1 VEFNINNVCKV
12 NKADITANG
21 ITVIAGYNDTGKS
34 TILKSID
41 VFLKTFG
48 KKKENIEAERWNSIF
63 QLLMQKQELF
73 NQINPKVG
81 LERSVYDLFE
91 ELNNS
96 NMCIDGIEYLYFKD
110 VYLKVIREYLQYVG
124 SSVDKKKLCSDS
136 FIKEL
141 YDGID
146 EIKSRP
152 LQSYWNYRTMM
163 DLRSEFSG
171 ALVNLINHKASMIS
185 SGNHRER
192 KIVFEGNRLHVEG
205 DGVLLGNILYM
216 ETRNLLDDLGTRS
229 RQSFN
234 SLRRYLY
241 KEPKIEALEQYDTL
255 EQNKKTLNEIFKV
268 VLHGKLMKDDDVIKY
283 HDDQIDEMINLRN
296 VASGMKSLLIIQR
309 LVENGSLT
317 SGSWLMIDEPET
329 NLHPE
334 WHIKMAEILVLMKK
348 EMNINVIVSSHS
360 AYFIRALEVKLASNQ
375 MLESGNFYLMEKN
388 GNMFD
393 AVDVSKNTERIYEQL
408 YKPLEE
414 L

>member
-1 VEFNINNVCKV
+1 MEFNINNVCKV

-48 KKKENIEAERWNSIF
+48 KKQENIESERWNSIF
-63 QLLMQKQELF
+63 QLLVQKQELL
-73 NQINPKVG
+73 NQINPQVG
-81 LERSVYDLFE
+81 LGRSVYVLCE
-91 ELNNS
+91 ELNKNR
-96 NMCIDGIEYLYFKD
+96 CVDAIEYSYFKD
-110 VYLKVIREYLQYVG
+110 VYLKVIREYLQYG
-124 SSVDKKKLCSDS
+124 ESSIDEKKLCSDS

-146 EIKSRP
+146 EIKRRP
-152 LQSYWNYRTMM
+152 LKNYWGYHTLM

-192 KIVFEGNRLHVEG
+192 KIVFEGNSLHVEG
-205 DGVLLGNILYM
+205 DGIPSGNIIYM

-229 RQSFN
+229 RQPFD

-283 HDDQIDEMINLRN
+283 HDDQIDELINLRN

-375 MLESGNFYLMEKN
+375 MLESGKFYLMEKN
-388 GNMFD
+388 GKMFD
-393 AVDVSKNTERIYEQL
+393 AVDVSKNTERIYKQL

>member
-1 VEFNINNVCKV
+1 
-12 NKADITANG
+12 
-21 ITVIAGYNDTGKS
+21 
-34 TILKSID
+34 
-41 VFLKTFG
+41 
-48 KKKENIEAERWNSIF
+48 
-63 QLLMQKQELF
+63 M
-73 NQINPKVG
+73 
-81 LERSVYDLFE
+81 
-91 ELNNS
+91 
-96 NMCIDGIEYLYFKD
+96 
-110 VYLKVIREYLQYVG
+110 
-124 SSVDKKKLCSDS
+124 
-136 FIKEL
+136 
-141 YDGID
+141 
-146 EIKSRP
+146 
-152 LQSYWNYRTMM
+152 
-163 DLRSEFSG
+163 
-171 ALVNLINHKASMIS
+171 
-185 SGNHRER
+185 
-192 KIVFEGNRLHVEG
+192 HVEG

>member
-1 VEFNINNVCKV
+1 MEFNINNVCKV

-81 LERSVYDLFE
+81 LERSVYDLLE

-124 SSVDKKKLCSDS
+124 SSVDNYQLCSDS

-185 SGNHRER
+185 SGSHRER
-192 KIVFEGNRLHVEG
+192 KIVFEGNSLHVEG
-205 DGVLLGNILYM
+205 DGIPSGNIIYM

-375 MLESGNFYLMEKN
+375 MLESGKFYLMEKN
-388 GNMFD
+388 GKMFD
-393 AVDVSKNTERIYEQL
+393 AVDVSKNTERIYKQL

>member
-1 VEFNINNVCKV
+1 M
-12 NKADITANG
+12 
-21 ITVIAGYNDTGKS
+21 
-34 TILKSID
+34 
-41 VFLKTFG
+41 KTFG

-63 QLLMQKQELF
+63 QLLVQKQELL
-73 NQINPKVG
+73 NQINPQVG
-81 LERSVYDLFE
+81 LGRSVYVLCE
-91 ELNNS
+91 ELNKNR
-96 NMCIDGIEYLYFKD
+96 CVDAIEYSYFKD
-110 VYLKVIREYLQYVG
+110 VYLKVIREYLQYG
-124 SSVDKKKLCSDS
+124 ESSIDEKKLCSDS

-146 EIKSRP
+146 EIKRRP
-152 LQSYWNYRTMM
+152 LKNYWGYHTLM

-192 KIVFEGNRLHVEG
+192 KIVFEGNSLHVEG
-205 DGVLLGNILYM
+205 DGIPSGNIIYM

-229 RQSFN
+229 RQPFD

-388 GNMFD
+388 GKMFD